1 MTAQPD
7 RYDEYDD
14 DGYDGRRES
23 EERRRDR
30 RNPWLDPRV
39 DDEGPDDAG
48 SFADTW
54 EAFVARERARAREA
68 VEERR
73 QRRRGRGWQEVGSV
87 EETANRLE
95 FERNP
100 YDDGREPDDPGA
112 GRVGAHRSEA
122 RSFRIDLRTIVR
134 GFGQTLVTLGLI
146 TLLFTVYEVWGTGQY
161 ERHAQHQL
169 QHQLDQRWNQPP
181 GHDAGQPQTNPF
193 DVPLGSGYAV
203 LYIPKL
209 GENWHKVVV
218 QGVSIA
224 DLKKGPGHYP
234 DSAAP
239 GEVGNFAIAGHR
251 TTYGNGFWDLD
262 KVKPGDPIVIRT
274 RDTWFVYK
282 MESSTNVLP
291 SAVDVVAPVPQH
303 PGRKPTKKMITLTT
317 CEKWGNAKRYVVFGE
332 LASTMPYTTP
342 DNVPPELKG

>member
-1 MTAQPD
+1 VTAQPD
-7 RYDEYDD
+7 RYDD
-14 DGYDGRRES
+14 DGYDDRYGS
-23 EERRRDR
+23 EERRR
-30 RNPWLDPRV
+30 RNPWLDRQV
-39 DDEGPDDAG
+39 DDEGPDDSG

-54 EAFVARERARAREA
+54 EAFVARERTRAREA
-68 VEERR
+68 VEARR
-73 QRRRGRGWQEVGSV
+73 RGRRGRGWQEVGSV

-95 FERNP
+95 IERNP
-100 YDDGREPDDPGA
+100 YGDREQA
-112 GRVGAHRSEA
+112 ERCAGAHRSDD

-161 ERHAQHQL
+161 EKHAQHQL
-169 QHQLDQRWNQPP
+169 QHQLDQQWNQPP

-218 QGVSIA
+218 KGVTVG

-239 GEVGNFAIAGHR
+239 GQVGNFAIAGHR

-303 PGRKPTKKMITLTT
+303 PGKKPTKKMITLTT

-342 DNVPPELKG
+342 DNVPAELKG

>member
-1 MTAQPD
+1 VTAQPD
-7 RYDEYDD
+7 RYDDDYDD
-14 DGYDGRRES
+14 HDS
-23 EERRRDR
+23 EERR
-30 RNPWLDPRV
+30 RNPWLDPQV
-39 DDEGPDDAG
+39 DDTEPEGTG

-54 EAFVARERARAREA
+54 EAFVARERAQAREA
-68 VEERR
+68 VEARR
-73 QRRRGRGWQEVGSV
+73 RGRRGRGWQEVGSV

-100 YDDGREPDDPGA
+100 YDGRDSERAGA
-112 GRVGAHRSEA
+112 GRVGAHRSEDS
-122 RSFRIDLRTIVR
+122 SFRIDFRTIVR

-161 ERHAQHQL
+161 EKHAQHQL
-169 QHQLDQRWNQPP
+169 QRQLDQQWNQPP
-181 GHDAGQPQTNPF
+181 GHDAGQAQTNPF

-209 GENWHKVVV
+209 GQNWHKVVV
-218 QGVSIA
+218 QGVTVG

-282 MESSTNVLP
+282 MGSSTNVLP

-303 PGRKPTKKMITLTT
+303 PGKKATKKMITLTT

-332 LASTMPYTTP
+332 LSSTMPYTTP